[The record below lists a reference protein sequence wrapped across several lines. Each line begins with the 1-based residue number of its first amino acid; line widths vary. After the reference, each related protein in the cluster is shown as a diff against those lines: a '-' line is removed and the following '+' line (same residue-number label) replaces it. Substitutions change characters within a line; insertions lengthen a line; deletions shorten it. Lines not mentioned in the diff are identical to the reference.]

1 MTASVVAVHQVRD
14 GARVL
19 RFRAAVI
26 GAATSARSGSARWS
40 ELAVYR
46 LEDGT
51 YLISKIGR
59 SSVAH
64 APWCARVN
72 RRMVPWHKAIEIGEH
87 LERRVPCEDCRP
99 EIDPIAADAL
109 LECTRFKAIVAPTAE
124 HAVETLTEG
133 RPQLQLPLLVRE
145 VLAQCGQADAS
156 FARYSEAL
164 GAPNAPRLN
173 STVTP

>member
-1 MTASVVAVHQVRD
+1 MTTPAVAVHQVRD

-26 GAATSARSGSARWS
+26 GAATSARHNSARWS
-40 ELAVYR
+40 ELTVYR
-46 LEDGT
+46 LDDGT
-51 YLISKIGR
+51 YLISKVGR

-72 RRMVPWHKAIEIGEH
+72 RRMVPWHKAVEIGEH
-87 LERRVPCEDCRP
+87 LQPRVPCEDCRP
-99 EIDPIAADAL
+99 EVDPIKDDVL
-109 LECTRFKAIVAPTAE
+109 LECTRYKAIIAPNAE
-124 HAVETLTEG
+124 HAIQTLTEG

-156 FARYSEAL
+156 FSRYSEAL